1 MRSLIKYSAPV
12 VVAAL
17 ALSGCGT
24 KGGDTASG
32 GSTSGPKCDLQIGFF
47 GALTGDAAN
56 LGINIKNGADLAVKQ
71 YNEKHKDCQVKLKQF
86 DSQGSETQAPA
97 LAKTAIDDKTV
108 IGIVGPA
115 FSGESKAAD
124 PAFNEA
130 GLTTITPSATNPALA
145 KNGWKTFFRALG
157 NDASQGPAAA
167 KYIKEDL
174 KATKV
179 FVMDDA
185 SEYGKGL
192 ADIAKSDLGPLVIGT
207 DRVQQK
213 QTDFSASVTKVKASG
228 AQALFYGGYYAEA
241 GLLVKQLKDAGW
253 KGTMVVGDGV
263 KDDGYIKAGGAAA
276 EGTIMT
282 CPCLPPDKAGGTF
295 YTDYKK
301 AFNAD
306 PATYGAEAYDAATIL
321 ISAVKAGKTSREDVV
336 AFTKAYDQPG
346 VTKQLK
352 FDDKGE
358 PTNVTVWAYKV
369 EGGKIVPDQEV
380 K

>member
-1 MRSLIKYSAPV
+1 MP
-12 VVAAL
+12 
-17 ALSGCGT
+17 
-24 KGGDTASG
+24 
-32 GSTSGPKCDLQIGFF
+32 TSPS
-47 GALTGDAAN
+47 
-56 LGINIKNGADLAVKQ
+56 KQ

-167 KYIKEDL
+167 KYIKDDL

-192 ADIAKSDLGPLVIGT
+192 ADIVKSDLGRAGHRHRPHP
-207 DRVQQK
+207 
-213 QTDFSASVTKVKASG
+213 
-228 AQALFYGGYYAEA
+228 AEA
-241 GLLVKQLKDAGW
+241 DRLLA
-253 KGTMVVGDGV
+253 
-263 KDDGYIKAGGAAA
+263 
-276 EGTIMT
+276 
-282 CPCLPPDKAGGTF
+282 PPSPRSRPRARRPSSTVA
-295 YTDYKK
+295 TTPR
-301 AFNAD
+301 
-306 PATYGAEAYDAATIL
+306 PACW
-321 ISAVKAGKTSREDVV
+321 SSS
-336 AFTKAYDQPG
+336 
-346 VTKQLK
+346 
-352 FDDKGE
+352 
-358 PTNVTVWAYKV
+358 
-369 EGGKIVPDQEV
+369 
-380 K
+380 

>member
-1 MRSLIKYSAPV
+1 MAPR
-12 VVAAL
+12 AATPRP
-17 ALSGCGT
+17 AAAPAAT
-24 KGGDTASG
+24 KQ
-32 GSTSGPKCDLQIGFF
+32 CDLQIGFF

-71 YNEKHKDCQVKLKQF
+71 YNKKHKDCQVKLKQF

-167 KYIKEDL
+167 KYIKDTSRPPRCSSWTTRRST
-174 KATKV
+174 ARAWPTSSSPTSV
-179 FVMDDA
+179 RWSSA
-185 SEYGKGL
+185 
-192 ADIAKSDLGPLVIGT
+192 PT
-207 DRVQQK
+207 RVQQK

-253 KGTMVVGDGV
+253 KGTV
-263 KDDGYIKAGGAAA
+263 
-276 EGTIMT
+276 
-282 CPCLPPDKAGGTF
+282 
-295 YTDYKK
+295 
-301 AFNAD
+301 
-306 PATYGAEAYDAATIL
+306 
-321 ISAVKAGKTSREDVV
+321 RRR
-336 AFTKAYDQPG
+336 
-346 VTKQLK
+346 
-352 FDDKGE
+352 
-358 PTNVTVWAYKV
+358 
-369 EGGKIVPDQEV
+369 
-380 K
+380 

>member
-32 GSTSGPKCDLQIGFF
+32 GSTRGTKCDLQIGFF

-192 ADIAKSDLGPLVIGT
+192 ADIVKSDLGPMVIGT

-213 QTDFSASVTKVKASG
+213 H
-228 AQALFYGGYYAEA
+228 
-241 GLLVKQLKDAGW
+241 
-253 KGTMVVGDGV
+253 
-263 KDDGYIKAGGAAA
+263 I
-276 EGTIMT
+276 
-282 CPCLPPDKAGGTF
+282 
-295 YTDYKK
+295 
-301 AFNAD
+301 
-306 PATYGAEAYDAATIL
+306 
-321 ISAVKAGKTSREDVV
+321 
-336 AFTKAYDQPG
+336 
-346 VTKQLK
+346 
-352 FDDKGE
+352 
-358 PTNVTVWAYKV
+358 
-369 EGGKIVPDQEV
+369 
-380 K
+380 

>member
-1 MRSLIKYSAPV
+1 VRSLIKYSAPV

-32 GSTSGPKCDLQIGFF
+32 GSTSGTKCDLQIGFF

-179 FVMDDA
+179 FVMTTPRSTA
-185 SEYGKGL
+185 RAWPTS
-192 ADIAKSDLGPLVIGT
+192 SSPTSV
-207 DRVQQK
+207 RWS
-213 QTDFSASVTKVKASG
+213 SAPTACSRSRPTS
-228 AQALFYGGYYAEA
+228 
-241 GLLVKQLKDAGW
+241 
-253 KGTMVVGDGV
+253 
-263 KDDGYIKAGGAAA
+263 
-276 EGTIMT
+276 
-282 CPCLPPDKAGGTF
+282 PPPSPRSRP
-295 YTDYKK
+295 
-301 AFNAD
+301 
-306 PATYGAEAYDAATIL
+306 PARRRSSTVATTPRP
-321 ISAVKAGKTSREDVV
+321 AC
-336 AFTKAYDQPG
+336 
-346 VTKQLK
+346 
-352 FDDKGE
+352 
-358 PTNVTVWAYKV
+358 W
-369 EGGKIVPDQEV
+369 
-380 K
+380 